1 MKASI
6 GHIVVVKGALNSNG
20 IDEQAAIITRVW
32 ADHDTVEKPVMVNVA
47 IIPDMPSN
55 GPGTV
60 ALGVVNRGSINLY
73 DNRGQALAAQAETS
87 GYTPAVAFWPDRT

>member
-6 GHIVVVKGALNSNG
+6 ARSIIVKGAISSNG
-20 IDEQAAIITRVW
+20 SDELPAIITRVW
-32 ADHDTVEKPVMVNVA
+32 ADHDTAEKPVMVNVA
-47 IIPDMPSN
+47 IFPDMPAN

-73 DNRGQALAAQAETS
+73 ENREQALKAQAEVS
-87 GYTPAVAFWPDRT
+87 GYTPAVAFWPDRV